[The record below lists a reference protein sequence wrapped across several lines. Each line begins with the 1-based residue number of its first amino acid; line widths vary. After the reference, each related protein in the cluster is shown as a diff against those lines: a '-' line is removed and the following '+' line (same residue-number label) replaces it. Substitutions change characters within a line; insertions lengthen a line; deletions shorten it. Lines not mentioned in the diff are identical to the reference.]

1 MSASGTPQKSK
12 SELVETKF
20 PPARAERKAVAAST
34 RLGSIDALR
43 GFDMFW
49 ITGGTDLVLA
59 LFKLVAPPV
68 ASFLNVQF
76 SHNAWNGFT
85 FYDLIFPLF
94 IFLSGLSIPFS
105 ITKRVERGENKGTL
119 YKHVAIRTLVLFL
132 LGLVHNFPDFDPFSI
147 RLAGVLQRIAIA
159 SCVAAIIA
167 INTKP
172 KTQVYITGAILI
184 GYWAIMAL
192 VPVPHFGAGN
202 YEPYGN
208 LAGYVDRLLLPYPER
223 WCCYGFGDSEGI
235 LSTIPAVATALLG
248 TLAGHKLR
256 AEGESLDKVSWL
268 IFAGT
273 LCLAIAITWH
283 IVFPI
288 NKYMWTSS
296 FVLIAGGW
304 SFLLLAVFYWVI
316 DVKKIVKWSFFFRVI
331 GSNSILIYMLGGLV
345 GFGFLEDFLGA
356 SSALALLIATFDVIV
371 RWLFLYLFYRKKW
384 FLKF

>member
-1 MSASGTPQKSK
+1 MSASGTPPKSD
-12 SELVETKF
+12 SELVEVQI
-20 PPARAERKAVAAST
+20 PPERAEQKAVAAST

-59 LFKLVAPPV
+59 LFKLIAPPV

-76 SHNAWNGFT
+76 SHNAWNGFS

-119 YKHVAIRTLVLFL
+119 YKHVAIRTCILFG
-132 LGLVHNFPDFDPFSI
+132 LGLLHNFPDFDPFSI
-147 RLAGVLQRIAIA
+147 RFAGVLQRIAIA

-167 INTKP
+167 INSKP
-172 KTQVYITGAILI
+172 KTQVYITIGILL

-202 YEPYGN
+202 FEPYGN

-235 LSTIPAVATALLG
+235 LSTIPAIATALLG
-248 TLAGHKLR
+248 TLAGHQLR
-256 AEGESLDKVSWL
+256 ADEKPMDKVSRL

-273 LCLAIAITWH
+273 LCLAIALTWH

-296 FVLIAGGW
+296 FALLAGGW
-304 SFLLLAVFYWVI
+304 SFLLVALFYWII
-316 DVKKIVKWSFFFRVI
+316 DVRGYVKWSFFFRVI

-345 GFGFLEDFLGA
+345 GFDFLEDVLGA
-356 SSALALLIATFDVIV
+356 SSELALLTATLDVIV